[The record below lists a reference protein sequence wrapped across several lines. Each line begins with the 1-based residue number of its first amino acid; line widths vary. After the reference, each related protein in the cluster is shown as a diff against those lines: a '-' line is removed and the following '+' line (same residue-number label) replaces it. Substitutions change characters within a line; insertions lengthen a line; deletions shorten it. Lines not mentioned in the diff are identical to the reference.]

1 MKLTL
6 WVIVRNALYQKLPFK
21 DKLVGIIPG
30 AYTQAFNFSVGM
42 EEDSDSD
49 DEIQELREGLAA
61 IKLSKIEKRHIRAP
75 WGKALIVKVFGRIVG
90 FTFLQ
95 ARLLALWKPVGI
107 IDIVD
112 LGKEFFLIH
121 FYSEEDHVAV
131 LDRGPWFIGENFLSI
146 RL

>member
-6 WVIVRNALYQKLPFK
+6 WVIVRNALHRKFPFK
-21 DKLVGIIPG
+21 DKLIGIIPG

-42 EEDSDSD
+42 EEDSDSN

-61 IKLSKIEKRHIRAP
+61 VKLSKIEKQRIRAL
-75 WGKALIVKVFGRIVG
+75 WGKALIVKVFGKTVG

-95 ARLLALWKPVGI
+95 ARLLALWKPVGR

-112 LGKEFFLIH
+112 LGKEFFLIR
-121 FYSEEDHVAV
+121 FYSEEDHDTV
-131 LDRGPWFIGENFLSI
+131 LDKRPWFIGENFLSI
-146 RL
+146 RP